1 VNLAAAAEIIEQ
13 MGRLAP
19 TGNTAAERAHKLL
32 AGRHGGPQLNRAAGK
47 ISMMAILGL
56 TRMACVAREV

>member
-1 VNLAAAAEIIEQ
+1 
-13 MGRLAP
+13 MSRLAP

-32 AGRHGGPQLNRAAGK
+32 AGRHGGPQLNRVAGK

-56 TRMACVAREV
+56 TRMACVAREI